1 MNCAHARTG
10 HVLHDHPCD
19 HEQHRDEEPDD
30 RQYFGINNVE
40 RRDERHRYDGP
51 AVIARCELS
60 PPGLDEGT
68 DGEPCIGALGRAIPR
83 RPRPGAPA
91 AAVELEPPDEES

>member
-68 DGEPCIGALGRAIPR
+68 DGEPCIGARGRASRVGRVRERP
-83 RPRPGAPA
+83 PRP
-91 AAVELEPPDEES
+91 SS